1 MASTA
6 IPAVKQAIKGI
17 LEEAEGLED
26 TLVTTDY
33 AEAERKAEHI
43 WIWKA
48 KAKRDPKG
56 IGRRPARLEEEIRV
70 VLRVVAIGGADAAV
84 AEARAFELVEAAENA
99 LRDESKL
106 AGSIVLFSHVEE
118 LEEEPL
124 NFDTK
129 VGCHVLMTVAAKT
142 RI

>member
-6 IPAVKQAIKGI
+6 IPAVKVAIEEI
-17 LEEAEGLED
+17 LAGADGLEN
-26 TLVTTDY
+26 TLVTRDY
-33 AEAERKAEHI
+33 AKAERKPEHI

-70 VLRVVAIGGADAAV
+70 TLRAVAIGGDAAA
-84 AEARAFELVEAAENA
+84 AEARVFELVEAAETA
-99 LRDESKL
+99 LRDESRL

-129 VGCHVLMTVAAKT
+129 VGCHVLMTVVAKT